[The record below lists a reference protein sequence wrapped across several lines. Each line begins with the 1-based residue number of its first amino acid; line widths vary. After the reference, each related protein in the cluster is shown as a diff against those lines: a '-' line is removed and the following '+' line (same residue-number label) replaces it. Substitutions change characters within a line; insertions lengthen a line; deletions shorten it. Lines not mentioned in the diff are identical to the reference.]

1 MRHATFENGL
11 IPDVK
16 STEVKQML
24 SYGAVI
30 VLLLIAISA
39 LSVHLESGPSEFV
52 SNLVTSFAGDPM

>member
-1 MRHATFENGL
+1 MRHTTFENGL

-52 SNLVTSFAGDPM
+52 SNLAMSFTGAPM